1 MNKTITISAV
11 VLIILLGFG
20 GKYLLSSQ
28 SSANQKKGKA
38 PTTKTQLKISTQKVL
53 NENVEQIVE
62 ISGRVQAFNK
72 IEVYSEVTGVFK
84 PSNKVFRE
92 GAYFSK
98 GQNLVKID
106 DEVYRNNMLAEK
118 SSLLNQLTQLIPD
131 LMIDYPNS
139 VSKWES
145 FLNEFD
151 LEKPLKPLPSPN
163 SSRERNYIA
172 ANNIYTKYYAV
183 KSMEAELDKYTI
195 KAPFNGVVTESS
207 VNPGALVRQNQKIGE
222 FTSTSIYEL
231 NAIAKLEDL
240 KFLKVGQK
248 VSLHSEDID
257 EDFSGTVQRINQKI
271 TPETQSV
278 NVFIRT
284 SNPKLKDG
292 MYVTAK
298 VKQNIENAF
307 KVRRSLLINKQNLYV
322 LRDSVVSL
330 RKVQVVGAYD
340 DMAIV
345 KGLPDGAMLITEKFD
360 GIKDGFDLRS
370 LFSDKEQPG
379 KNNLSS
385 LNQ

>member
-53 NENVEQIVE
+53 NESVEQIVE

-222 FTSTSIYEL
+222 FTNTSIYEL

-240 KFLKVGQK
+240 RFLKVGQK

-271 TPETQSV
+271 MPETQSV

-307 KVRRSLLINKQNLYV
+307 KVPRSLLINKQNLYV

-360 GIKDGFDLRS
+360 GIEDGFDLRS

>member
-53 NENVEQIVE
+53 NESVEQIVE

-222 FTSTSIYEL
+222 FTNTSIYEL

-240 KFLKVGQK
+240 RFLKVGQK

-257 EDFSGTVQRINQKI
+257 EDFSGIVQRINQKI
-271 TPETQSV
+271 MPETQSV

-307 KVRRSLLINKQNLYV
+307 KVPRSLLINKQNLYV

>member
-28 SSANQKKGKA
+28 SSANQKKGKE

-53 NENVEQIVE
+53 NESVEQIVE

-98 GQNLVKID
+98 DQNLVKID

-222 FTSTSIYEL
+222 FTNTSIYEL

-240 KFLKVGQK
+240 RFLKVGQK

-271 TPETQSV
+271 MPETQSV

-307 KVRRSLLINKQNLYV
+307 KVPRSLLINKQNLYV